1 MTSQYLVLNSYFATA
16 TANSTTLSELRGYCI
31 TNGDLLLHSI
41 LIFCQRTWM
50 QRATIWNPRGSLC
63 EPSCTGCHTQLV
75 WGSSLQIT
83 ATNPRFVQGKVSWSI
98 AYWKQ
103 FQHSAQ
109 EPSLSSPSINFL
121 TVSLQIIQQLI
132 CFILWVSRCFFLN
145 NQLYWHILYCF
156 GFNLKKKIL

>member
-1 MTSQYLVLNSYFATA
+1 MKVGKLAIRPWLSCQYTENTLMDLLSSVTPA

-50 QRATIWNPRGSLC
+50 QRATIWNPRGSLR
-63 EPSCTGCHTQLV
+63 EPSCTRCHTQLV

-83 ATNPRFVQGKVSWSI
+83 ATNPRFVQGKISWSI

-103 FQHSAQ
+103 FQLEYLPTLESEINVPLCLLFFGIFSRGYGLITDLKDLNSA
-109 EPSLSSPSINFL
+109 
-121 TVSLQIIQQLI
+121 T
-132 CFILWVSRCFFLN
+132 
-145 NQLYWHILYCF
+145 
-156 GFNLKKKIL
+156 